1 MREDGIAD
9 RAGANKN
16 APEGA
21 SLCDGWRGSRDCIN
35 NLLRSK
41 SIVFWWR
48 RGFELGSIQDLKNQA
63 RHDTLASVPLA

>member
-1 MREDGIAD
+1 M
-9 RAGANKN
+9 KN
-16 APEGA
+16 APKGA
-21 SLCDGWRGSRDCIN
+21 FLLGAWRSSRDCIN